1 MRNVFGPRGA
11 EIPLRVDQVDDRTH
25 PRRRGSDER
34 GGGGRGPA
42 RRLHSPDPSTSRSR
56 TRAVRWPVPPRRA
69 PGNPRHV
76 LSNTLG
82 FGGSNCSVVMELA
95 DDSGVSERA
104 RPIPCASTDVKRRD
118 RMTGSSPGRYDIEAI
133 KRRLP
138 HRYPFLMVDRIEESG
153 PGYAIGV
160 KNVTA
165 NEPCFQGHFPQRSV
179 LPGALIAEALMQTS
193 AFVGRSAGAD
203 GASGAP
209 RGRRRERS
217 RSAALLHRPEPE
229 VPQAGGAGRPVA
241 HWICASS
248 GWRGTCCGSRRTR
261 GPRPGV
267 VASGDLSLAV
277 IAPEEDET

>member
-1 MRNVFGPRGA
+1 MTA
-11 EIPLRVDQVDDRTH
+11 
-25 PRRRGSDER
+25 S
-34 GGGGRGPA
+34 
-42 RRLHSPDPSTSRSR
+42 SPD
-56 TRAVRWPVPPRRA
+56 
-69 PGNPRHV
+69 
-76 LSNTLG
+76 
-82 FGGSNCSVVMELA
+82 
-95 DDSGVSERA
+95 
-104 RPIPCASTDVKRRD
+104 
-118 RMTGSSPGRYDIEAI
+118 RYDIEAI

-179 LPGALIAEALMQTS
+179 MPGALIAEALMQTS

-209 RGRRRERS
+209 APGDVTGPGRQLFCIGLNLKFR
-217 RSAALLHRPEPE
+217 
-229 VPQAGGAGRPVA
+229 RPVVPGDQLRMDLRFVRMA
-241 HWICASS
+241 GDMLRFKASA
-248 GWRGTCCGSRRTR
+248 RTAA
-261 GPRPGV
+261 GV